1 MPDTAPIPA
10 QAAPQLALTIVIPVY
25 NGATSIGELVAAL
38 EELTIDGRHEIV
50 LVNDGSPDDSLAVCR
65 NLVERARVPIT
76 LIDLSRNYGEHNAVM
91 AGLRHARGAH
101 VITMDDD
108 LQNPPE
114 EVERVPAFAQQR
126 GHEVIYSPYVES

>member
-1 MPDTAPIPA
+1 MPDTVPIPE
-10 QAAPQLALTIVIPVY
+10 QTTTRLALTIVIPVY
-25 NGATSIGELVAAL
+25 NGATSIRELITAL
-38 EELTIDGRHEIV
+38 EELTIDGGHEIV

-65 NLVERARVPIT
+65 DLVERARVPMT
-76 LIDLSRNYGEHNAVM
+76 LVDLSRNYGEHNAVM

-114 EVERVPAFAQQR
+114 EVE
-126 GHEVIYSPYVES
+126 